1 MSPPEEGDP
10 ADRPYEATELEVIIT
25 RGEVQGKKVLGK
37 TLMVN
42 GVKRQLRN
50 FIGNLRVV
58 MFGPQDMRLIE
69 GSPSRRRNFLDEVL
83 SQVYPEYYRALL
95 SYEKG
100 LRRRNKVLWAIKDGV
115 ASRSQLF
122 FWDRLLVKE
131 GGVITKYRRELVEL
145 LNYQGLCARVEGL
158 DAENSKPQIPNNKQ
172 NQKINNQL
180 ENNIKKSED
189 MDSRLRGNDMED
201 EELETGNW
209 KLETDF
215 KVVYDASVIS
225 EQRLAQYAREE
236 VAAGVTLVGPHRD
249 DFSVKFHSFTVSQ
262 FHSDKEQTNP
272 ETSKSGNLETI
283 DLATFGSRGEQRMA
297 ILWLKLGELAFIEQ
311 VTGEK
316 PILLLDD
323 IFSELDH
330 EHREVVMGV
339 VGHPRIADQPV
350 GGSLRGRQQTI
361 MTTADEHLVEGVKGS
376 RLNLT

>member
-1 MSPPEEGDP
+1 M
-10 ADRPYEATELEVIIT
+10 
-25 RGEVQGKKVLGK
+25 
-37 TLMVN
+37 
-42 GVKRQLRN
+42 
-50 FIGNLRVV
+50 
-58 MFGPQDMRLIE
+58 
-69 GSPSRRRNFLDEVL
+69 
-83 SQVYPEYYRALL
+83 
-95 SYEKG
+95 
-100 LRRRNKVLWAIKDGV
+100 
-115 ASRSQLF
+115 
-122 FWDRLLVKE
+122 
-131 GGVITKYRRELVEL
+131 
-145 LNYQGLCARVEGL
+145 
-158 DAENSKPQIPNNKQ
+158 
-172 NQKINNQL
+172 
-180 ENNIKKSED
+180 
-189 MDSRLRGNDMED
+189 
-201 EELETGNW
+201 
-209 KLETDF
+209 
-215 KVVYDASVIS
+215 
-225 EQRLAQYAREE
+225 
-236 VAAGVTLVGPHRD
+236 TLVGPHRD